1 MINGTKNNK
10 TKFFRILHSKL
21 IDWFLYEGS
30 TGIQWVNK
38 ETEKKTLSFFM
49 VTIALFLDSDSFYN
63 CILRFSSELSD

>member
-21 IDWFLYEGS
+21 IDWFLYEGN

-38 ETEKKTLSFFM
+38 ETEKKNFVIFHGNNSP
-49 VTIALFLDSDSFYN
+49 
-63 CILRFSSELSD
+63 FS